1 MRVEIESLHLHS
13 QAILRT
19 VHQESLSRM
28 RGLTTREILHLLK
41 NGVSHDG
48 I

>member
-1 MRVEIESLHLHS
+1 MRVEIESLRHHS

-28 RGLTTREILHLLK
+28 RGLTTREILNLLK
-41 NGVSHDG
+41 NEVSHDG